1 MPPDNDHPINPAP
14 PSAASAPPAPST
26 DSPEEVAAAE
36 DGVAVADHG
45 GAEEAVLVEEP
56 EVVVDEL
63 PPPPAPAPSA
73 PPPPP
78 PMAAGVAAAAA
89 PASEGAD
96 TFDEE
101 STVVV
106 DEPEVV
112 EDTEVL
118 DARSPAPAPEH
129 HAHPPAPPPAAL
141 SHPHLTP
148 HHAPPPPPAPVP
160 APAPATDGGA
170 SPSGEMAESPAP
182 PPASAPAPAPLPLG
196 ALESAIEAARAAR
209 TPEGPKRRIAL
220 YEAELAALAAQPQ
233 GGDRAR
239 VALLQ
244 HEIGEI
250 LEDIGDEGAA
260 VKAYAKALQS
270 DPSLRPNLWAIR
282 RVFQE
287 RQLWPN
293 LQKLIDAEI
302 RYARGDAERAEL
314 LVEKGQ
320 LLEDR
325 LGQPAEALACYEK
338 AVATDPKSI
347 AGWMALEKIAIRD
360 GDLGGIARATRGLA
374 DATAEPGRKVALL
387 LDLARMQEAIVVDRG
402 AALDAALALCREALA
417 VDHEPERVLDVIE
430 RLAEAAG
437 RTDELL
443 AAVAARLAIVERRQG
458 ELPLAERLAESD
470 RVVALRRRE
479 SELYRELAAK
489 ATSDEARAAA
499 FERAAAALEA
509 ALRIQPEE
517 PLLLL
522 DQLALAEARGRH
534 EEVAALLGR
543 RVAGV
548 PQALRAGLLLD
559 RADALRRADRAA
571 DAEAVENDVA
581 REAPGHVGLHVARE
595 RRAIATGDWE
605 RLAQL
610 ALVEAAAQ
618 EGEGAEADP
627 QWAAA
632 ACLTAATVLGDR
644 LGRVAEAE
652 AALARALALRPGWR
666 PTIDALER
674 LYRRAGATKAT
685 ELAQLLEREL
695 EAAAASGDGQRQERL
710 LDELI
715 TVREALG
722 DLGGAAAAARRITA
736 LRPDELRGWLRL
748 AELDRAAGRWAELVD
763 DLARVAQLVSEE
775 RRVEVLVERAEVI
788 ERRVLDEAAAARAWK
803 EILLISPGE
812 PRAVEA
818 FELLSRRLSGRGTAP
833 TGESAPAPAA
843 WDDLAAALER
853 EAEASL
859 SPERQTRVLLR
870 LAEVH
875 ERERGRADDAAR
887 VYRQVLEKTPGSGAA
902 LRGLDRVLG
911 ALGDQAARAA
921 AIAEEI
927 EGLSTASSRAAR
939 LVTLGELYEDTLR
952 RDDEAD
958 EAYGRALGAA
968 EEALAAAGGDPIQ
981 GARVAATAAHAA
993 LGRLR
998 VAIRRRDAG
1007 QESEALARFAPLV
1020 DSVGVI
1026 ADERAWLARKEGDLD
1041 AAERELAVATPPDA
1055 PAPALAA
1062 ALSTKVQRARLAA
1075 GGEATVWAA
1084 ALEALADDASDPSV
1098 QAMLLRRAGYLM
1110 LGAGRSGDGVARLE
1124 RAAALA
1130 PSDPES
1136 VVILADVAGGADAL
1150 AARIAGAAPALQ
1162 STLRLERAEALE
1174 REGRLAEAAEE
1185 LRRVLVE
1192 DPRHVP
1198 ALEALRALAARGGD
1212 REGGARVTARL
1223 AGAVLDG
1230 ERSAALYVEAGR
1242 AFSEIGRTREAAAC
1256 YRAVLDRTP
1265 HDGASYQRARQ
1276 LLGELYAADKQPGA
1290 LVELLS
1296 HRLKYVDDFYDAR
1309 QLLVERAELLAAHGD
1324 ADGAERDLR
1333 AVLDRDPD
1341 DVEALGRL
1349 AELCAARPAARAEAL
1364 QLFGRYV
1371 ELERD
1376 AAKRR
1381 PVLRRMAE
1389 LEEAAGRPEQAAARL
1404 EAAIEQADTRPESV
1418 GDRERLVALFMR
1430 QRLWQRAIDE
1440 LRRIGDLTHEPTAR
1454 AQLEIRVAGVYLDGF
1469 GDPKSAVG
1477 ALERALV
1484 ADPLSMEALERLVA
1498 LTQDGHLVR
1507 LDLDDRLDRAVAV
1520 ARARAIEAPLDP
1532 QRYQALVRLWG
1543 WRGDDDAQL
1552 LAAQARAIVAGE
1564 VPLPRDDAFDPTREL
1579 SVAGW
1584 ERLLPPEARS
1594 VALDIWRALG
1604 DATTRLYGPT
1614 LEAAGAAK
1622 GDRLNAKVL
1631 PPQWAHVDKLARAL
1645 GCVGYELYAGR
1656 DADTC
1661 RAAGAAL
1668 VVGSAFAGRL
1678 SPVHRFRAARA
1689 LALVRDRLG
1698 VVEEL
1703 DAEELAVLFAAS
1715 ARVAE
1720 VSPPAVVRAAPEAR
1734 VEERAR
1740 ALGKALD
1747 RKQKRA
1753 LAAIGPR
1760 FAELPLTGVWKRAI
1774 SDGATRAALAV
1785 GGDLG
1790 AALTALG
1797 IKSVAD
1803 DERARAL
1810 LTFVL
1815 GEDYATLRREL
1826 GLRS

>member
-1 MPPDNDHPINPAP
+1 MPPDNDPINPAAP
-14 PSAASAPPAPST
+14 PAAPTPPATPTETPAQAAAVDEGAVADETVVVEEPELVEEVPPPPALPAPPAPPS
-26 DSPEEVAAAE
+26 
-36 DGVAVADHG
+36 
-45 GAEEAVLVEEP
+45 
-56 EVVVDEL
+56 
-63 PPPPAPAPSA
+63 PPAPPPVSA
-73 PPPPP
+73 
-78 PMAAGVAAAAA
+78 
-89 PASEGAD
+89 E
-96 TFDEE
+96 TYEEE

-106 DEPEVV
+106 DDPEVV
-112 EDTEVL
+112 EDSEVI
-118 DARSPAPAPEH
+118 DARAEPAPEH
-129 HAHPPAPPPAAL
+129 HAHPSAPPPAAL
-141 SHPHLTP
+141 SHPHLAP
-148 HHAPPPPPAPVP
+148 HHQAAPPPPTDAAAEPPSAAAPTTPPAPAAAPPSAPVP
-160 APAPATDGGA
+160 Q
-170 SPSGEMAESPAP
+170 
-182 PPASAPAPAPLPLG
+182 LPLG
-196 ALESAIEAARAAR
+196 ALESAVEAARAAR

-220 YEAELAALAAQPQ
+220 YEAELAALAAQPN

-250 LEDIGDEGAA
+250 LEDLGDEGAA

-293 LQKLIDAEI
+293 LQKLLDAEI
-302 RYARGDAERAEL
+302 RYARSDAERAEL

-325 LGQPAEALACYEK
+325 LAQPAEALACYDK
-338 AVATDPKSI
+338 AVATDAKSI
-347 AGWMALEKIAIRD
+347 AGWMALEKIALRD

-374 DATAEPGRKVALL
+374 DATTEPARKVALL
-387 LDLARMQEAIVVDRG
+387 LDLARMQDAIVVDRG
-402 AALDAALALCREALA
+402 AALDAAFALCKEALA

-430 RLAEAAG
+430 RLAETGG
-437 RTDELL
+437 RIDELL
-443 AAVAARLAIVERRQG
+443 AAVAARLAIVEKRQG

-479 SELYRELAAK
+479 SELHREAA
-489 ATSDEARAAA
+489 AQAQGDEARVAA
-499 FERAAAALEA
+499 FDRASAALEA

-534 EEVAALLGR
+534 DEVASLLAR
-543 RVAGV
+543 RVAAV
-548 PQALRAGLLLD
+548 PAPLRAGLLLD
-559 RADALRRADRAA
+559 RADALRRADRVA

-618 EGEGAEADP
+618 EGEGATADP
-627 QWAAA
+627 EWAAA
-632 ACLTAATVLGDR
+632 ACLQAATVLGDR
-644 LGRVAEAE
+644 LGRIAEAE
-652 AALARALALRPGWR
+652 AALGRALALRPGWR
-666 PTIDALER
+666 PAVDALER
-674 LYRRAGATKAT
+674 LYRRAGGAKAT

-695 EAAAASGDGQRQERL
+695 EAATAAGDSQRQERL

-715 TVREALG
+715 TVREGLG
-722 DLGGAAAAARRITA
+722 DAAGAAAAARRITT
-736 LRPDELRGWLRL
+736 LHPDELRGWLRL
-748 AELDRAAGRWAELVD
+748 VELDRAAGRWGELVD

-788 ERRVLDEAAAARAWK
+788 ERRVGDEAAAARAYK
-803 EILLISPGE
+803 DILLVSPGE

-818 FELLSRRLSGRGTAP
+818 FETLSRRLSGAKGAAP
-833 TGESAPAPAA
+833 TDGAGAQATGA

-870 LAEVH
+870 LAEIH

-902 LRGLDRVLG
+902 LRGLDRVL
-911 ALGDQAARAA
+911 ATLGDDAARAT
-921 AIAEEI
+921 AIADEI
-927 EGLSTASSRAAR
+927 EGLATPGSRAAR

-958 EAYGRALGAA
+958 EAYGRALAAA
-968 EEALAAAGGDPIQ
+968 EEALTAANGNATQ
-981 GARVAATAAHAA
+981 ATRAAATAAHAA

-998 VAIRRRDAG
+998 VAIRRRDPAL
-1007 QESEALARFAPLV
+1007 ESEALARFAPLV
-1020 DSVGVI
+1020 DGLGVV

-1041 AAERELAVATPPDA
+1041 AAERELG
-1055 PAPALAA
+1055 AA
-1062 ALSTKVQRARLAA
+1062 AAPEAAAPSPAAVLSTKLQRARLAA
-1075 GGEATVWAA
+1075 GGDPTVWAA
-1084 ALEALADDASDPSV
+1084 ALEALATDAGDASV

-1110 LGAGRSGDGVARLE
+1110 LGAGRGSDGVARLE

-1130 PSDPES
+1130 PSDPEGA
-1136 VVILADVAGGADAL
+1136 VVLADIAGGVDAL
-1150 AARIAGAAPALQ
+1150 AARIATSTPALVP
-1162 STLRLERAEALE
+1162 TLRLERAEALE

-1185 LRRVLVE
+1185 LRRVLVD
-1192 DPRHVP
+1192 DPQHVP
-1198 ALEALRALAARGGD
+1198 ALEMLRGLAARGGD

-1230 ERSAALYVEAGR
+1230 ERSAALWVEAGR
-1242 AFSEIGRTREAAAC
+1242 AFADLGRTRDAAAC
-1256 YRAVLDRTP
+1256 FRAVLDRTP

-1276 LLGELYAADKQPGA
+1276 LLGELYATEKQPGP
-1290 LVELLS
+1290 LVELLT
-1296 HRLKYVDDFYDAR
+1296 HRLKFVDDFYDAR
-1309 QLLVERAELLAAHGD
+1309 QLLVDRAELLAAHGD
-1324 ADGAERDLR
+1324 TDGAERDLR

-1349 AELCAARPAARAEAL
+1349 AELCASKPTGRAEAL

-1371 ELERD
+1371 DLERD

-1404 EAAIEQADTRPESV
+1404 EAAIEQADTRPDSV
-1418 GDRERLVALFMR
+1418 ADRERLVALLLR

-1440 LRRIGDLTHEPTAR
+1440 LRRIGELTPDAAAR
-1454 AQLEIRVAGVYLDGF
+1454 AQLEIRVATVYLDGF

-1477 ALERALV
+1477 ALERAL
-1484 ADPLSMEALERLVA
+1484 ASDPLSMEALEKLVG

-1507 LDLDDRLDRAVAV
+1507 FDLDDRLDRAIGV
-1520 ARARAIEAPLDP
+1520 ARARAVEAPLDP
-1532 QRYQALVRLWG
+1532 QRYPALVRLWG
-1543 WRGDDDAQL
+1543 WRADEDAQL
-1552 LAAQARAIVAGE
+1552 LATQARAIAAGE
-1564 VPLPRDDAFDPTREL
+1564 APLPRDDAFDPAREL

-1584 ERLLPPEARS
+1584 ERVLPPEARS
-1594 VALDIWRALG
+1594 VALDIWRAVG
-1604 DATTRLYGPT
+1604 EATTKLYGPT

-1631 PPQWAHVDKLARAL
+1631 PPQWAYVDKLARAL
-1645 GCVGYELYAGR
+1645 GCAGYELHAAR
-1656 DADTC
+1656 EPETC
-1661 RAAGAAL
+1661 RAVGNAL
-1668 VVGSAFAGRL
+1668 VVGTAFAAKL
-1678 SPVHRFRAARA
+1678 SPERRFRAARA
-1689 LALVRDRLG
+1689 LTLVRDRLG
-1698 VVEEL
+1698 IVEEL
-1703 DAEELAVLFAAS
+1703 DAEELAVFFAAC

-1720 VSPPAVVRAAPEAR
+1720 VPPPMVVRAAPDAR

-1740 ALGKALD
+1740 ALGKALG
-1747 RKQKRA
+1747 RNEKKA
-1753 LAAIGPR
+1753 LKAIGPR
-1760 FAELPLTGVWKRAI
+1760 FAELPMTGVWKRAI
-1774 SDGATRAALAV
+1774 SDGATRAALTV

-1790 AALTALG
+1790 AALAALG
-1797 IKSVAD
+1797 IASVGS
-1803 DERARAL
+1803 DERGRAL
-1810 LTFVL
+1810 LVFVL

-1826 GLRS
+1826 GLRT